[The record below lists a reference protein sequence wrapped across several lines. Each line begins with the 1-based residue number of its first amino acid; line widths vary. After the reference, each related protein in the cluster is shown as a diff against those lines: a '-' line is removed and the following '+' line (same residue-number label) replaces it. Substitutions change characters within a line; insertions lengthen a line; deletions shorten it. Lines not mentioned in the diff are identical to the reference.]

1 MPAIEWL
8 KIIITFIVILFC
20 SLVSEMSLM
29 WFLSCTGF
37 SIIYYLNI
45 PEHQRYT
52 LVMIVPLVITI
63 AIMQLITGIILS
75 QYNIVMILQT
85 AFRITCITVIV
96 IGSRFFIGTNGFKAF
111 INILPQTLKLFL
123 LIFARI
129 LYTLLRLNRMIV
141 YQIQSRINLKSNDK
155 YYIPKYY
162 SIAFVSNQFYSLT
175 NYKNGILSRTI
186 ETIPDVVIHS
196 SHSTLEY
203 ISITVIIILLLIN
216 CFSRGII

>member
-1 MPAIEWL
+1 MPVIEWL
-8 KIIITFIVILFC
+8 KIIITVGVLLFC
-20 SLVSEMSLM
+20 SVASEISTM
-29 WFLSCTGF
+29 WFVSCTGF

-45 PEHQRYT
+45 PKHQQYT

-63 AIMQLITGIILS
+63 AIMQLVTGIIAS

-85 AFRITCITVIV
+85 AFRIACITVIV

-111 INILPQTLKLFL
+111 INILPQTVKLFL

-162 SIAFVSNQFYSLT
+162 SIAFVSNQFYSLA

-186 ETIPDVVIHS
+186 EKIPDVIVHS
-196 SHSTLEY
+196 YHSTSEY
-203 ISITVIIILLLIN
+203 ISIMLIIVLLLVN
-216 CFSRGII
+216 CIFRSII